1 MIIGAMA
8 EQLLVTNR
16 KTMMMEL
23 IRSKL
28 ENIMKIKVMKKNNN
42 LPVEIF

>member
-1 MIIGAMA
+1 MA

-23 IRSKL
+23 IQSKL

-42 LPVEIF
+42 LPVEKI

>member
-1 MIIGAMA
+1 MGAMA

-42 LPVEIF
+42 LPVENF

>member
-1 MIIGAMA
+1 MA

-16 KTMMMEL
+16 ETMMMEL
-23 IRSKL
+23 IQSKL

-42 LPVEIF
+42 LPVEKI

>member
-1 MIIGAMA
+1 MA

-42 LPVEIF
+42 LPVEKF